1 MHPFRGSHFGTPLKI
16 DRTPSA
22 DKYRN
27 TGGGRPLPSITL
39 TLSHSHARTHTPARL
54 SPLLP
59 SPPPPPNSSELV
71 SNASDALEKLRHKQV
86 AGDAVLDPTR
96 PLSIRIT
103 TNEADNTI
111 TISDTGV
118 GMDKPELIDHLGTIA
133 RSGSKAFMQKLR
145 DQGGAA
151 AGGSLPSDTGA
162 NIIGQFGVGFYSAFM
177 VSDSVTVY
185 AQSAVPD
192 SQAYAWTSVGDGSY
206 EIAPA
211 TDVGRGCKVVLKL
224 KETCRDFSNP
234 ATVKDIL
241 TRYSNFVNFP
251 IYLNDK
257 QVNTVTAIWAASK
270 ADVTDEQYTE
280 FYKYK
285 SGDFEAPLFRLHFA
299 ADAPTS
305 IKALLYVGQSH
316 DEKYGMGRMK
326 PGVDLYS
333 RKVLIQ
339 ASSSHIM
346 PDWLRFVHGVVD
358 SEDIPLNISRESM
371 QDSALM
377 KRIKAVL
384 TRRVLR
390 FLDSEARRDPA
401 GYNTKFFPEF
411 GAFLKEGCVT
421 DATYSQD
428 IAKLLRFESSSLP
441 AGSLTSL
448 DEYISRMPV
457 GQTSI
462 YYLVAPH
469 RGIAEASPYM
479 EAFRGGNKGASASS
493 GAAGEASVSDVEVLF
508 LYSPIDDF
516 AMNNLREF
524 GGRKLV
530 TAETAELDPATLQG
544 VKKEGAGA
552 GAAAGADAGKA
563 KDKGKEAEAE
573 SAAPSSSSS
582 SAASPS
588 SSSAPA
594 LTDAQ
599 VQELGAWMVSVLPKR
614 LTKVRST
621 TRLRASPA
629 VVTDHESA
637 SLRRMMRMVE
647 ASAGKEGEAL
657 RLEAHMLPKQTLEVN
672 PSHPIITRLHAIRTA
687 SPDLALIAAE
697 QLVDNAMV
705 AAGLVDDS
713 RVMLPRL
720 TALLER
726 ALGVAVGEAYPG
738 AAALEGK
745 RWVPPK
751 EAEERRALEAAEK
764 AADEAT
770 RATLVQ
776 GGEEAGGKRK

>member
-1 MHPFRGSHFGTPLKI
+1 LPGQEPSPSPLSLSLSPSRASVLSHPLPNI
-16 DRTPSA
+16 P
-22 DKYRN
+22 
-27 TGGGRPLPSITL
+27 PLPS
-39 TLSHSHARTHTPARL
+39 
-54 SPLLP
+54 SPIFF
-59 SPPPPPNSSELV
+59 NNSELV

-86 AGDAVLDPTR
+86 AGEAILDPSR
-96 PLSIRIT
+96 PLAIRIT

-111 TISDTGV
+111 TIADSGI

-133 RSGSKAFMQKLR
+133 RSGSRAFMQRLR
-145 DQGGAA
+145 EQQTSSSPSSSSPSPLSSA
-151 AGGSLPSDTGA
+151 SDTGA

-185 AQSAVPD
+185 SQSAVPD
-192 SQAYAWTSVGDGSY
+192 TAAYAWTSTGDGSY

-211 TDVGRGCKVVLKL
+211 ADVTRGCKVVMKL
-224 KETCRDFSNP
+224 KETCRDFANP

-257 QVNTVTAIWAASK
+257 QVNTVSAIWAASK
-270 ADVTDEQYTE
+270 SDVTEEQYTE

-285 SGDFEAPLFRLHFA
+285 SGDFEAPLYRLHFA

-339 ASSSHIM
+339 ASSAHIM

-377 KRIKAVL
+377 KRIKAVI

-390 FLDSEARRDPA
+390 FLDAEARRDA
-401 GYNTKFFPEF
+401 EGFNKKFFPEF

-428 IAKLLRFESSSLP
+428 IAKLLRFESSANP
-441 AGSLTSL
+441 AGTLTSL

-479 EAFRGGNKGASASS
+479 EAFRGGKG
-493 GAAGEASVSDVEVLF
+493 GAAADVEVLF

-516 AMNNLREF
+516 VMNNLREF

-544 VKKEGAGA
+544 VKKDAAAA
-552 GAAAGADAGKA
+552 GAAAGAAGTLLLRLLFRLPLAHRRRGPGARRVDGRDAAQAPHQGPRHHPPPLLPRRRHRPRVRLPPPHDA
-563 KDKGKEAEAE
+563 HGGGVRGQGGGGPSPRGPHDAQADARNQPGPPHHHAPPRHPRDEPGPRPHRGR
-573 SAAPSSSSS
+573 AARGQRHGGRGPRRRQ
-582 SAASPS
+582 PHD
-588 SSSAPA
+588 APA
-594 LTDAQ
+594 AQ
-599 VQELGAWMVSVLPKR
+599 RASGAGAWGGGGAGR
-614 LTKVRST
+614 G
-621 TRLRASPA
+621 
-629 VVTDHESA
+629 
-637 SLRRMMRMVE
+637 RRVPGRGG
-647 ASAGKEGEAL
+647 ARGEA
-657 RLEAHMLPKQTLEVN
+657 
-672 PSHPIITRLHAIRTA
+672 
-687 SPDLALIAAE
+687 
-697 QLVDNAMV
+697 
-705 AAGLVDDS
+705 
-713 RVMLPRL
+713 
-720 TALLER
+720 
-726 ALGVAVGEAYPG
+726 VGPAQG
-738 AAALEGK
+738 G
-745 RWVPPK
+745 
-751 EAEERRALEAAEK
+751 
-764 AADEAT
+764 
-770 RATLVQ
+770 
-776 GGEEAGGKRK
+776 GGEEGAGRGRKGRGRGDEEGRGGGGGGGDEVKRERGEKNPCES